1 MPVFTSYDQQLLES
15 LNFQILSFQM
25 LYLQGER
32 HKMGLI
38 SDDEYKKILD
48 ETYATASLLIKK
60 LN

>member
-1 MPVFTSYDQQLLES
+1 MPMFTSYDQQLLES

-32 HKMGLI
+32 RKMGLI
-38 SDDEYKKILD
+38 SDDEYKKILN
-48 ETYATASLLIKK
+48 ETHATASSMIEN

>member
-1 MPVFTSYDQQLLES
+1 MPNFTSYDQQLLES

-48 ETYATASLLIKK
+48 EMYVTAASLIKK
-60 LN
+60 LK